1 MQNLF
6 NHILTI

>member
-6 NHILTI
+6 